1 MVFEVPSSGAVEGS
15 RTPTS
20 KWTLDPEPSA
30 STNSA
35 TLVENILALG
45 LEPRTRE
52 GTDFKSAV
60 FTNFTKRANKKQCII

>member
-1 MVFEVPSSGAVEGS
+1 MEGAFGAVEGS

-35 TLVENILALG
+35 TTAFGGFDVTLME
-45 LEPRTRE
+45 
-52 GTDFKSAV
+52 
-60 FTNFTKRANKKQCII
+60 

>member
-1 MVFEVPSSGAVEGS
+1 MKNCEVPSSGAVEGS

-35 TLVENILALG
+35 TTAFGSILCYVNGVEDATVM
-45 LEPRTRE
+45 R
-52 GTDFKSAV
+52 
-60 FTNFTKRANKKQCII
+60 

>member
-1 MVFEVPSSGAVEGS
+1 MKLKTVSDLMFAGNKIPFVKEKTKMKSLMISTFYGDSCSRIGAVEGS

-35 TLVENILALG
+35 TTAFGGI
-45 LEPRTRE
+45 
-52 GTDFKSAV
+52 
-60 FTNFTKRANKKQCII
+60 

>member
-1 MVFEVPSSGAVEGS
+1 MEDTFGAVEGS

-35 TLVENILALG
+35 TTAEENEIYAKRKG
-45 LEPRTRE
+45 L
-52 GTDFKSAV
+52 KM
-60 FTNFTKRANKKQCII
+60 Q